1 MNHTNVQSEASVTS
15 LSSRRAETRLRG
27 PRLAIARIAWGVLV
41 FFTLSV
47 LLISL
52 PVYVTLLQTAC
63 SGVMCSFGRL
73 APDTVR
79 ALQGI
84 GLSLGAYVALTVALT
99 AAFAIVSLT
108 IAGVLVW
115 RKSDD
120 LMALVASLM
129 LVLISTANVSRT
141 VGENSS
147 TSWLPLVFVNILTFG
162 VLFLVFSLF
171 PDGRFVPRWTL
182 WLTIVFLAWRVL
194 FLRFPNAPFF
204 DVLDNLMWIAS
215 FSGLAA
221 AQIYRYRWVSG
232 PVQRQQTKWVVFSL
246 TVTTLVGLPGLIFPS
261 LNQPGSLATLAN
273 DTLFNFV
280 WLFFPLSFGIAIL
293 RYRLWDID
301 VIINR
306 TLVYGILTISLGL
319 VYVGSVFSLQFLVHG
334 LTGQVSNSPLVT
346 VGSTLLIATLFQPLR
361 HRIQSIIDRRFY
373 RRKYDAARTLAAFS
387 ATLRSEVDLNQLSE
401 HLLAV
406 VQETMQPAH
415 ISLWLRESDHKSKRH
430 LNK

>member
-1 MNHTNVQSEASVTS
+1 MNHANVQSEASVTS
-15 LSSRRAETRLRG
+15 LSSRRADTRLRG
-27 PRLAIARIAWGVLV
+27 PRLVIARIVWGVLV
-41 FFTLSV
+41 VFILSV
-47 LLISL
+47 FLVSL
-52 PVYVTLLQTAC
+52 PVYVTLLQTEC
-63 SGVMCSFGRL
+63 SGVICSFGRL

-147 TSWLPLVFVNILTFG
+147 TSWSPLVFVNIVTFG

-182 WLTIVFLAWRVL
+182 WLTVVFLAWRIL
-194 FLRFPNAPFF
+194 FLSFPGVPFF
-204 DVLDNLMWIAS
+204 DVLDNLIWIAS

-246 TVTTLVGLPGLIFPS
+246 TVMTLVGLLPGLIFPS

-280 WLFFPLSFGIAIL
+280 SLFLPLSFGIAIL

-306 TLVYGILTISLGL
+306 TLVYGTLTAILAL
-319 VYVGSVFSLQFLVHG
+319 VYFGLIFALQYLLRGIINQNNDVAIII
-334 LTGQVSNSPLVT
+334 
-346 VGSTLLIATLFQPLR
+346 STLAIAALFQPLR
-361 HRIQSIIDRRFY
+361 HRIQKIIDRRFY
-373 RRKYDAARTLAAFS
+373 RSKYDAARTLAAFS
-387 ATLRSEVDLNQLSE
+387 VTLRNEVDLSQLTAQ
-401 HLLAV
+401 LLEV
-406 VQETMQPAH
+406 VEETMQPAH
-415 ISLWLRESDHKSKRH
+415 ISLWLRKSDYESKRH
-430 LNK
+430 LNR

>member
-1 MNHTNVQSEASVTS
+1 MRMC
-15 LSSRRAETRLRG
+15 SRRHQS
-27 PRLAIARIAWGVLV
+27 P
-41 FFTLSV
+41 LSH
-47 LLISL
+47 
-52 PVYVTLLQTAC
+52 PGEPKPAC
-63 SGVMCSFGRL
+63 V
-73 APDTVR
+73 V
-79 ALQGI
+79 QGI

-162 VLFLVFSLF
+162 VLFLVFSL
-171 PDGRFVPRWTL
+171 
-182 WLTIVFLAWRVL
+182 
-194 FLRFPNAPFF
+194 
-204 DVLDNLMWIAS
+204 
-215 FSGLAA
+215 
-221 AQIYRYRWVSG
+221 
-232 PVQRQQTKWVVFSL
+232 
-246 TVTTLVGLPGLIFPS
+246 
-261 LNQPGSLATLAN
+261 
-273 DTLFNFV
+273 
-280 WLFFPLSFGIAIL
+280 
-293 RYRLWDID
+293 
-301 VIINR
+301 
-306 TLVYGILTISLGL
+306 
-319 VYVGSVFSLQFLVHG
+319 QFLVRG
-334 LTGQVSNSPLVT
+334 LTGQVSNSPLVI

-361 HRIQSIIDRRFY
+361 RRIQAIIDRRFY

-415 ISLWLRESDHKSKRH
+415 ISLWLRESVHEGKRH
-430 LNK
+430 LNR